1 MVNAFVKHGALRFNP
16 DKLADVLMWH
26 AGEDLI
32 EQSDRLVDQFAE
44 LRADRDCADPLNRDV
59 QIVNLEEL
67 FLLANLAVS
76 LRAVL
81 FNRDKQA
88 IHRRAKFGFWVCHRF

>member
-1 MVNAFVKHGALRFNP
+1 
-16 DKLADVLMWH
+16 
-26 AGEDLI
+26 
-32 EQSDRLVDQFAE
+32 
-44 LRADRDCADPLNRDV
+44 
-59 QIVNLEEL
+59 
-67 FLLANLAVS
+67 LAVS